1 MNNYFVATGGK
12 TTTYNVEENG
22 DPNIT
27 LPEDLEREMQYYI
40 KWKSWAHI
48 HNTWECES
56 NLREQKVNGIKKLE
70 NYTKRLDEIKDWYV

>member
-1 MNNYFVATGGK
+1 
-12 TTTYNVEENG
+12 
-22 DPNIT
+22 
-27 LPEDLEREMQYYI
+27 MQYYI

-70 NYTKRLDEIKDWYV
+70 NYTKRLDEIKDWYVRSVDIYVYIYKPNVLTGHLHFINFLQNVK